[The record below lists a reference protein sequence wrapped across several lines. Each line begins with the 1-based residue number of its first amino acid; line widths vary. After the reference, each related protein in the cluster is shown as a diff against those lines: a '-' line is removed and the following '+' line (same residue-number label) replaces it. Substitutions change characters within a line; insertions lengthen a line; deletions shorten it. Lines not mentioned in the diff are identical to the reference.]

1 MDGIARRFDFKR
13 RSAENKT
20 RNPFPIL
27 ENLPTETLPIPP
39 FVEGHPT
46 KLIIGTFPPHKTRW
60 NFHFFFPNLQN
71 RLWNTLGRVAYGAED
86 FSTRNNGF
94 DQAAIEERQA
104 ILRKLNAA
112 MVNIIQSCS
121 RKGQSALDNDL
132 NVATLHPIVTELL
145 EAHPTILE
153 IFLTSGSGA
162 NSCLSLLKRH
172 LKENRIPFEKTKA
185 PQKSREAQIIDP
197 KIGFFKL
204 NGRRIAVYSLFS
216 PSPTAQRSGIT
227 EAVLLQQ
234 YQVLAATE

>member
-1 MDGIARRFDFKR
+1 M
-13 RSAENKT
+13 
-20 RNPFPIL
+20 
-27 ENLPTETLPIPP
+27 ENLPIEILPILP

-46 KLIIGTFPPHKTRW
+46 KLIIGTFPPHRSKW
-60 NFHFFFPNLQN
+60 NFPFFFPNLQN
-71 RLWNTLGRVAYGAED
+71 RLWNILGRVAFGAEN
-86 FSTRNNGF
+86 FSTQSNGF
-94 DQAAIEERQA
+94 DEATVEERQA

-112 MVNIIQSCS
+112 MVNIIHSCS

-132 NVATLHPIVTELL
+132 NVATLHPIVSEIL
-145 EAHPTILE
+145 EPHPTILE

-185 PQKSREAQIIDP
+185 SKNSREARIADP
-197 KIGFFKL
+197 KIGSFEL

-234 YQVLAATE
+234 YQVLAAQNSKA